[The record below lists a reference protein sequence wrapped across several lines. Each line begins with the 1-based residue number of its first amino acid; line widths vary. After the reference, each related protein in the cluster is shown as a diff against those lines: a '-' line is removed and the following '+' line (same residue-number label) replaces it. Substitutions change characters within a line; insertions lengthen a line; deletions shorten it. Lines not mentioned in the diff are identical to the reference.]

1 MGQSGPCLE
10 HQLPAAPRRDR
21 LGRRGGADPGAASV
35 DLAAHVG
42 PGDLADLA
50 GLGHDRGLAP
60 GTRGYSESPRAAAPA
75 AAQRPARRCVPVSRD
90 PRPSRR
96 SQAERRAET
105 RRTLIDAGRALFTE
119 QGFHDVT
126 TSAIVERAAVTRGA
140 LYYHFPEGKDALF
153 EAVFEVVEAEIDAA
167 VLTAAQTTL
176 HNTGDIT
183 EAFMAGTDRFLQES
197 ARPEIQ
203 RLLLTDG
210 PAALGWGRWYELDA
224 RHGMAQITLG
234 FEGLIAAG

>member
-10 HQLPAAPRRDR
+10 YQLPAAARRDR

-42 PGDLADLA
+42 PSDLADLA
-50 GLGHDRGLAP
+50 GLGHDRVLAP
-60 GTRGYSESPRAAAPA
+60 GKRGYSGSPRAA
-75 AAQRPARRCVPVSRD
+75 
-90 PRPSRR
+90 
-96 SQAERRAET
+96 
-105 RRTLIDAGRALFTE
+105 
-119 QGFHDVT
+119 
-126 TSAIVERAAVTRGA
+126 
-140 LYYHFPEGKDALF
+140 
-153 EAVFEVVEAEIDAA
+153 
-167 VLTAAQTTL
+167 VLAAAQTTL

-210 PAALGWGRWYELDA
+210 PAALGWDRWYELDA

-234 FEGLIAAG
+234 FEGLIAAGVIARQPVAPLAHIWHGATLGAARSIATADDPERALQDASDCLRQLLSGLRQAATTEPAGTRPDDVR

>member
-1 MGQSGPCLE
+1 M
-10 HQLPAAPRRDR
+10 
-21 LGRRGGADPGAASV
+21 
-35 DLAAHVG
+35 
-42 PGDLADLA
+42 
-50 GLGHDRGLAP
+50 
-60 GTRGYSESPRAAAPA
+60 
-75 AAQRPARRCVPVSRD
+75 PVSRD

-105 RRTLIDAGRALFTE
+105 RRALIDAGRALFTE
-119 QGFHDVT
+119 QGFRDVT

-153 EAVFEVVEAEIDAA
+153 EAVFEAVEAEIDAA
-167 VLTAAQTTL
+167 VLAAAQTTL
-176 HNTGDIT
+176 QNTGDIT

-203 RLLLTDG
+203 RLLFTDG
-210 PAALGWGRWYELDA
+210 PAALGWDRWYDLDA

-234 FEGLIAAG
+234 FEELIAAGVIARQPVEPLSHIWYGATLGAARSIATADDPERALQDASDCLRQLLGGLRRAATTEPAGARPDDVR